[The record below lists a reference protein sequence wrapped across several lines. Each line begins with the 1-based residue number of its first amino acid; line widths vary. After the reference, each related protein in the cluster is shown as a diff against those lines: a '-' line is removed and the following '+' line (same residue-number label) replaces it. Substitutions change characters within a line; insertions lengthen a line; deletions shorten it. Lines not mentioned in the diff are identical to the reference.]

1 LKLSG
6 SKIESSMDADL
17 NLNDYNDLR
26 LGQKYDDYYSLDVP
40 EVSSYEDYEHLKVS
54 GLYNRLKS

>member
-1 LKLSG
+1 
-6 SKIESSMDADL
+6 MDADL